1 MKPVPGAKVPV
12 RGRSTWSTAAVD
24 DDHLLDVLHQATDSV
39 VTALS
44 TQRDWG
50 LSGRRAG
57 QYRSDLSADDAAVG
71 VLVDAGLRVLSEESG
86 LTEGDGPVAI
96 LDPLDGSTNASRSLP
111 WYATSICVVD
121 NDTPRVSVVHDHVSG
136 RRFSAV
142 RGRGAMLDDERLER
156 REQVALA
163 DAIVVVNGLP
173 SAHGGWAQYRCMGAT
188 ALDLC
193 AVADG
198 RFDAYIDYDDD
209 ALGPWDYMGALLVCR
224 EVGVEVVD
232 AFGRELVV
240 IDHSAR
246 RSPVAAVGPQVPLL
260 AGLRRAAAG

>member
-1 MKPVPGAKVPV
+1 MVPI
-12 RGRSTWSTAAVD
+12 RRYSTWSTAAVD
-24 DDHLLDVLHQATDSV
+24 DDHLLDVLHQATDAV

-44 TQRDWG
+44 TQDDWG
-50 LSGRRAG
+50 LSGRRTG
-57 QYRSDLSADDAAVG
+57 QYHSDLSADDAAVAI
-71 VLVDAGLRVLSEESG
+71 LVDSGLRVLSEESG
-86 LTEGDGPVAI
+86 LTGGDGPVAV

-121 NDTPRVSVVHDHVSG
+121 EGTPRVSVVHDHASG

-142 RGRGAMLDDERLER
+142 RGGGAMLDDQSLPHRNP
-156 REQVALA
+156 VDLA
-163 DAIVVVNGLP
+163 DAIVAVNALP
-173 SAHGGWAQYRCMGAT
+173 PAHGGWAQFRCMGAT

-198 RFDAYIDYDDD
+198 RFDAYVDYDDD

-224 EVGVEVVD
+224 EAGVDVAD

-246 RSPVAAVGPQVPLL
+246 RSPVAAVGRLLPLL
-260 AGLRRAAAG
+260 VGLRRTAAAG